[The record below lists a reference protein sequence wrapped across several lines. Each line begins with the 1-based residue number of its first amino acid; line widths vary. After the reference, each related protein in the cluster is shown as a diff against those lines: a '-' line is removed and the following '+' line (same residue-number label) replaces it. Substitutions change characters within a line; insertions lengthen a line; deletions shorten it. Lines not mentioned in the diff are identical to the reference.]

1 MKHWYLLLAAGA
13 IAIVGG
19 IAALLNPMAATLTA
33 TVLAG
38 WMFVIVGVV
47 LLATLFSEMGWGRR
61 LWTIL
66 LGALAVWLG
75 LNILGNPLEG
85 AVALTLVVGLSFLA
99 EGLVKLILAWGT
111 RGTPWFWMVL
121 LSGAVSVLLG
131 GMILSNFPQSA
142 ATILGILLAVDL
154 ISTGISMV
162 ALSLH
167 ARDNPGRA

>member
-19 IAALLNPMAATLTA
+19 VAALLNPMAATLTA

-47 LLATLFSEMGWGRR
+47 LLSTVFSEMGWGRR
-61 LWTIL
+61 IWTIL

-75 LNILGNPLEG
+75 LNILGNPLNG
-85 AVALTLVVGLSFLA
+85 VLALTLVVGLSFLA

-111 RGTPWFWMVL
+111 RGTPYFWMVL

-131 GMILSNFPQSA
+131 GMILTNFPQSA

-167 ARDNPGRA
+167 ARDYPGRA